1 LSGRHDDL
9 ADRLEQIAEE
19 LAERAIDVLRE
30 AISDR
35 QTGRPAEERTLTQ
48 ARRAVEKAAGLL
60 RGSRGSDA
68 E

>member
-1 LSGRHDDL
+1 MNGRHDDL

-19 LAERAIDVLRE
+19 LAERAIDVLRK
-30 AISDR
+30 AISDH
-35 QTGRPAEERTLTQ
+35 QTGRPAEEHTLTQ